1 MKGPGDS
8 EGVFLDALSKEVD
21 GLVTGFVVLAEFV
34 DADGDERIYCNTMSN
49 QRAHRTMGLLSFGM
63 AVEKRRVADAWAA
76 DEEI

>member
-49 QRAHRTMGLLSFGM
+49 QRAHRTMGLLSLGM